1 MEMINTEV
9 KEMERVQ
16 REIDGL
22 TEAEI
27 QAEIEVEQEETEKL
41 LKEAGLDNE
50 RVWD

>member
-22 TEAEI
+22 TEGNVYFFFNNKLI
-27 QAEIEVEQEETEKL
+27 RIFIMKL
-41 LKEAGLDNE
+41 LLIHTPDNS
-50 RVWD
+50 V